1 MIALGDLN
9 IDCKSNAFSRLIT
22 LNIKEGFWHRSR
34 YKNAVSQEG
43 GRDMYNTILV
53 PLDGSA
59 RAEDIL
65 PHVVELASKY
75 QSTVMLMRV
84 VEIKIGFDGA
94 EFMSMA
100 GGTELA
106 MAIEED
112 KISAETYLNEIKAR
126 LKAEGI
132 ETKTRV
138 AFGPVVDGIIL
149 AAQQEHADLI
159 AMASHGR
166 TGAACVFYGCVA
178 TGVLHRVDRP
188 LLIVRSQRAD

>member
-1 MIALGDLN
+1 
-9 IDCKSNAFSRLIT
+9 
-22 LNIKEGFWHRSR
+22 
-34 YKNAVSQEG
+34 
-43 GRDMYNTILV
+43 MYNKILV

-75 QSTVMLMRV
+75 QSTVVLMRV
-84 VEIKIGFDGA
+84 VEIKITFDGA

-100 GGTELA
+100 GGAELA
-106 MAIEED
+106 MAIEAD
-112 KISAETYLNEIKAR
+112 KKSAETYLTEAKEK
-126 LKAEGI
+126 LQAEGI

-138 AFGPVVDGIIL
+138 AFGPVVDGILL
-149 AAQQEHADLI
+149 AAQQERADLI

>member
-1 MIALGDLN
+1 
-9 IDCKSNAFSRLIT
+9 
-22 LNIKEGFWHRSR
+22 
-34 YKNAVSQEG
+34 
-43 GRDMYNTILV
+43 MYNKILV

-75 QSTVMLMRV
+75 QSTVILMRV
-84 VEIKIGFDGA
+84 VEIKIGYDGA

-100 GGTELA
+100 GGAELA
-106 MAIEED
+106 MAIEKD
-112 KISAETYLNEIKAR
+112 KISTETYLNDIKSR
-126 LKAEGI
+126 LQAKGI
-132 ETKTRV
+132 ETKIRV
-138 AFGPVVDGIIL
+138 AFGPVVDAIIL
-149 AAQQEHADLI
+149 GAQQEKADLI

-188 LLIVRSQRAD
+188 LLIIRTQKAD

>member
-1 MIALGDLN
+1 
-9 IDCKSNAFSRLIT
+9 
-22 LNIKEGFWHRSR
+22 
-34 YKNAVSQEG
+34 
-43 GRDMYNTILV
+43 MYNKILV

-65 PHVVELASKY
+65 PHVVELASIY
-75 QSTVMLMRV
+75 HSLVMLMRV

-100 GGTELA
+100 GGAELA
-106 MAIEED
+106 MAIEKD
-112 KISAETYLNEIKAR
+112 KISTETYLNDIKSR
-126 LKAEGI
+126 LQAKGI
-132 ETKTRV
+132 ETKIRV
-138 AFGPVVDGIIL
+138 AFGPVVDAIIL
-149 AAQQEHADLI
+149 EAQQEKADLI

-188 LLIVRSQRAD
+188 LLIIRTQKAD

>member
-1 MIALGDLN
+1 
-9 IDCKSNAFSRLIT
+9 
-22 LNIKEGFWHRSR
+22 
-34 YKNAVSQEG
+34 
-43 GRDMYNTILV
+43 MYNKILV

-75 QSTVMLMRV
+75 QSTVILMRV
-84 VEIKIGFDGA
+84 VEIKIGYDGA

-100 GGTELA
+100 GGAELA
-106 MAIEED
+106 MAIEKD
-112 KISAETYLNEIKAR
+112 KISTETYLNDIKSR
-126 LKAEGI
+126 LQAKGI
-132 ETKTRV
+132 ETKIRV
-138 AFGPVVDGIIL
+138 AFGPVVDAIIL
-149 AAQQEHADLI
+149 EAQQEKADLI

-188 LLIVRSQRAD
+188 LLIIRSQKAD

>member
-1 MIALGDLN
+1 MR
-9 IDCKSNAFSRLIT
+9 SQ
-22 LNIKEGFWHRSR
+22 KEES
-34 YKNAVSQEG
+34 
-43 GRDMYNTILV
+43 RDMYNKILV

-65 PHVVELASKY
+65 PHVVELASRY
-75 QSTVMLMRV
+75 QSTVLLMQV
-84 VEIKIGFDGA
+84 VVIKIGFDGA

-100 GGTELA
+100 GGSQLA
-106 MAIEED
+106 KAIEED
-112 KISAETYLNEIKAR
+112 KISAETYLNEVKAR
-126 LKAEGI
+126 LQAEGI

-138 AFGPVVDGIIL
+138 AFGPVVEGIIL
-149 AAQQEHADLI
+149 AAQQEKVDLI

-188 LLIVRSQRAD
+188 LLIIRSRRAD

>member
-1 MIALGDLN
+1 
-9 IDCKSNAFSRLIT
+9 
-22 LNIKEGFWHRSR
+22 
-34 YKNAVSQEG
+34 
-43 GRDMYNTILV
+43 MYNKILV

-75 QSTVMLMRV
+75 QSAVMLMRV

-112 KISAETYLNEIKAR
+112 KLSAETYLNEVKAR

-138 AFGPVVDGIIL
+138 AFGAVVEGIIL
-149 AAQQEHADLI
+149 AAQQEQVDLI

-188 LLIVRSQRAD
+188 LLIIRSQRAD

>member
-1 MIALGDLN
+1 
-9 IDCKSNAFSRLIT
+9 
-22 LNIKEGFWHRSR
+22 
-34 YKNAVSQEG
+34 
-43 GRDMYNTILV
+43 MYNKILV

-65 PHVVELASKY
+65 PHVADLASKY
-75 QSTVMLMRV
+75 QSTVILMRI

-100 GGTELA
+100 GGKELA

-112 KISAETYLNEIKAR
+112 KLSAETYLNGVKAR
-126 LKAEGI
+126 LKVEGI

-149 AAQQEHADLI
+149 AAQQEQVDLI

-188 LLIVRSQRAD
+188 LLIIRSQRAD

>member
-1 MIALGDLN
+1 
-9 IDCKSNAFSRLIT
+9 
-22 LNIKEGFWHRSR
+22 
-34 YKNAVSQEG
+34 
-43 GRDMYNTILV
+43 MYNKILV

-75 QSTVMLMRV
+75 QSTVILMRV
-84 VEIKIGFDGA
+84 VEIKIGYDGA

-100 GGTELA
+100 GGAELA
-106 MAIEED
+106 MAIEKD
-112 KISAETYLNEIKAR
+112 KISTETYLNDIKSR
-126 LKAEGI
+126 LQAKGI
-132 ETKTRV
+132 ETKIRV
-138 AFGPVVDGIIL
+138 AFGPVVDAIIL
-149 AAQQEHADLI
+149 EAQQEKADLI

-188 LLIVRSQRAD
+188 LLIIRTQKAD